1 MKNKQILLT
10 EFSYL
15 FIGEKDEGKHK
26 AVDKKTFEELES
38 FVLKNSDYVQFLKIG
53 QNKFHKFIQ
62 AQNYVGIIQT
72 KDGTT
77 IEILPKI
84 QNVDEDQ
91 AKEILIRMLKTLKKS
106 PFKNFNMAHL
116 KASKMPL
123 LEIFIS
129 MFLEELSKLI
139 QKGIKSDYIT
149 KEENLKFLKG
159 KLLIGEQIK
168 RNTIHK
174 ERFFV
179 EYQEFLSDRV
189 ENRLI
194 KTTLE
199 YLYKKSKSNKNQQR
213 IREFLFVFDEIK
225 SSHDIK
231 TDFSKVKLS
240 RQMKDYEQVLLW
252 CKTFLLENSFS
263 PYKGNDVAFALLFD
277 MNLLFESY
285 VYDYLKRC
293 GGFDNITAQDKTH
306 HLAYLDGKEKKFQL
320 KPDIVINKGE
330 IIADTKWKLLSEEK
344 THQGVSQAD
353 MYQLYAYGT
362 KYKDCTDMYLIY
374 PYDGI
379 EVGNSYKYFQ
389 ESDANKLNLNILFF
403 DVTQEFIE
411 IDFKCDRSKLAK
423 RLSKHPNAEVRGNLL
438 GWNLSRF
445 LTTKTLKKLAEDEDV
460 DVVLEA
466 KEALLERGK

>member
-1 MKNKQILLT
+1 MAKQIVLK
-10 EFSYL
+10 EFEFLQYKNES
-15 FIGEKDEGKHK
+15 EKNYINKDS
-26 AVDKKTFEELES
+26 FEALEK
-38 FVLKNSDYVQFLKIG
+38 FVLENETEQYLKITTKKAYG
-53 QNKFHKFIQ
+53 KVLQ
-62 AQNYVGIIQT
+62 AQNYVGVIQT

-84 QNVDEDQ
+84 QNVDENKSKD
-91 AKEILIRMLKTLKKS
+91 ILINMLKTLKKS
-106 PFKNFNMAHL
+106 PFKNFNTANL

-139 QKGIKSDYIT
+139 QKGIKSDYVQ

-159 KLLIGEQIK
+159 KLKISEQIK
-168 RNTIHK
+168 QNSIHK

-179 EYQEFLSDRV
+179 QYEEFSSDRV

-225 SSHDIK
+225 VSHNIN
-231 TDFSKVKLS
+231 TDFEKVKLN

-263 PYKGNDVAFALLFD
+263 PYKGNDIAFALLFD

-285 VYDYLKRC
+285 VYDYLRKN
-293 GGFDNITAQDKTH
+293 GKFENIKNQDKKH
-306 HLAYLDGKEKKFQL
+306 HLAYENQNGKFAL
-320 KPDIVINKGE
+320 KPDIVIDEGK
-330 IIADTKWKLLSEEK
+330 IIVDTKWKSLSLEK
-344 THQGVSQAD
+344 SNQGISQSD

-362 KYKDCTDMYLIY
+362 KYENCEKLYLIY
-374 PYDGI
+374 PKD
-379 EVGNSYKYFQ
+379 EVERGNLYHYYEDK
-389 ESDANKLNLNILFF
+389 KLPLKILFF
-403 DVTQEFIE
+403 DLENLENNEE
-411 IDFKCDRSKLAK
+411 II
-423 RLSKHPNAEVRGNLL
+423 NY
-438 GWNLSRF
+438 
-445 LTTKTLKKLAEDEDV
+445 LTGSL
-460 DVVLEA
+460 
-466 KEALLERGK
+466 